1 MLTAVLTLAGG
12 LVLLRFQSA
21 SKAAE
26 ERRAA
31 RRQWHEEAVDV
42 AVDVG
47 NLILDAGILALNLPV
62 RGRDGDL
69 MNHFDRWTE
78 LQEVWATTLRRRVQR
93 IARGHPDSGMRAQ
106 AKLIGDSA
114 VQALQTAF
122 SYVMRRSEGYHNND
136 IDDIIQVFDSK
147 LMLSIRSYV
156 HRLHGTDEEPAQ
168 HSASTLRRTFE
179 IYAATGTVL
188 KPNEMSPP

>member
-1 MLTAVLTLAGG
+1 VLTAVLTLAGG

-106 AKLIGDSA
+106 AKLMILMISFRSLTQSSCCRYDPMST
-114 VQALQTAF
+114 VFMEQT
-122 SYVMRRSEGYHNND
+122 RNRPNT
-136 IDDIIQVFDSK
+136 
-147 LMLSIRSYV
+147 
-156 HRLHGTDEEPAQ
+156 LHL
-168 HSASTLRRTFE
+168 HSGEHSR
-179 IYAATGTVL
+179 YMQQQGQ
-188 KPNEMSPP
+188 S